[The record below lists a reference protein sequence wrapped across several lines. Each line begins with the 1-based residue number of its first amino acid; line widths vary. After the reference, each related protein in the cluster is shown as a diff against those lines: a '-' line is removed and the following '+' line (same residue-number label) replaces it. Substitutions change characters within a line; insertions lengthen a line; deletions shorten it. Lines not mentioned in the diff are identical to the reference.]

1 MIRTDRGLTP
11 EREVDVA
18 SAASQAELL
27 MSEVGDD
34 ETLLSQPHDGTS
46 HFQQSMRSNL
56 LLVLSAFASCTL
68 AQTQS
73 TGE

>member
-18 SAASQAELL
+18 NVAELL